1 MREGEREE
9 EREGEGG
16 GDQRPMKVAA
26 SSDEKLSFCEATAE
40 YLPIF
45 TPKLTGVYL
54 ISILST

>member
-26 SSDEKLSFCEATAE
+26 SSDEKLSFCDATAE
-40 YLPIF
+40 YLPII
-45 TPKLTGVYL
+45 TPKLTGLYRKSV
-54 ISILST
+54 LST